1 MEKARQGEHIPKESV
16 MRIAKLF
23 KDELTL
29 ANVARPQL
37 VSMCQ
42 YMGLQAYGADSFMRF
57 QIRNKLRQ
65 LQDDDRRILW
75 EGIDSLNTLELRDA
89 CKNKNNVCSSLH
101 LLRSETYFMFTGFQ
115 AESEACGRSV

>member
-1 MEKARQGEHIPKESV
+1 MIDFVEKARQGEHIPKESV

-89 CKNKNNVCSSLH
+89 CKRVMH
-101 LLRSETYFMFTGFQ
+101 TYFVTTFHCDMN
-115 AESEACGRSV
+115 ACVCLFHYACRS

>member
-1 MEKARQGEHIPKESV
+1 MLTNRQVIDFVEKARQGEPIPKESV

-23 KDELTL
+23 QDELTL
-29 ANVARPQL
+29 ANVGRPQL

-57 QIRNKLRQ
+57 QLRNKLRTI
-65 LQDDDRRILW
+65 QDDDRRILW

-89 CKNKNNVCSSLH
+89 C
-101 LLRSETYFMFTGFQ
+101 
-115 AESEACGRSV
+115 